1 MSVSP
6 FTTRRAA
13 LVAATL
19 TATLALAGCGAS
31 ATSPTA
37 AAPSGA
43 SSTTGAPVGP
53 AAKGPH
59 NSADI
64 AFATDMIPHHTQAVM
79 MADMALG
86 TSKNAQILTLAR
98 EIKGGQ
104 DPEINTMKGWLRGW
118 AAPAAGGGHDMS
130 SMPSGSMT
138 SAAPHASS
146 MTGMM
151 SDQQMQGLAGATGVA
166 FDRLWITMMTEH
178 HTGAIAMARTELAT
192 GQNPEAKTLAEQ
204 IITAQTTELTTMAAL
219 TKTLA

>member
-1 MSVSP
+1 MSVSQ

-19 TATLALAGCGAS
+19 IASLTLAGCGAS
-31 ATSPTA
+31 ATSPNA
-37 AAPSGA
+37 AAPSAAGVPA
-43 SSTTGAPVGP
+43 GP

-64 AFATDMIPHHTQAVM
+64 AFATGMIPHHTQAVM
-79 MADMALG
+79 MADLALKA
-86 TSKNAQILTLAR
+86 SKNAQIRTLATA
-98 EIKGGQ
+98 IKLGQ
-104 DPEINTMKGWLRGW
+104 DPEINTMNGWLRGW

-130 SMPSGSMT
+130 SMPSGSMM
-138 SAAPHASS
+138 SSSPHGSS

-178 HTGAIAMARTELAT
+178 HTGAISMARTELTT
-192 GQNPEAKTLAEQ
+192 GQNPEAKKLAEQ